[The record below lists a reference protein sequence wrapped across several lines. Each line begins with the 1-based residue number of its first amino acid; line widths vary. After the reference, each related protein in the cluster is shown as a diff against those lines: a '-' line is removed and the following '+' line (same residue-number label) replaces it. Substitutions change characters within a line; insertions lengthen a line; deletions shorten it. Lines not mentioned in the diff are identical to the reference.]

1 MLEEGDKMTELLI
14 EREKLE
20 YEREENEGKDEGE
33 AEEDEENGEDE
44 GEDYAEDDDN

>member
-20 YEREENEGKDEGE
+20 YEREENEGKDEGRVLE
-33 AEEDEENGEDE
+33 IDENLKDITLEINSIT
-44 GEDYAEDDDN
+44 